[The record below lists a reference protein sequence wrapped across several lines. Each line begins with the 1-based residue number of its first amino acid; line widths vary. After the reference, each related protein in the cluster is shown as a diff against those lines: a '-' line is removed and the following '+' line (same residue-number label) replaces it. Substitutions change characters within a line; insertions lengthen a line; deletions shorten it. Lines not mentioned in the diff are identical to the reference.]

1 MSESKDKIKIKKEV
15 QKRTVITKEIIQGV
29 LEDKLHNYL
38 KIVDIKKKYN
48 IGDSAVSKIVK
59 TYGSVFEEIK
69 GTKEKPTKIKEDLS
83 ITIDNFKDFLNL
95 TADLKIDSE
104 YRRAPVDD
112 SAHHSSSIV
121 SFE

>member
-1 MSESKDKIKIKKEV
+1 MSESKDKIKKEV

-69 GTKEKPTKIKEDLS
+69 GTKKKPTKIKEDLS

-104 YRRAPVDD
+104 YSRVPVDD

-121 SFE
+121 AFE